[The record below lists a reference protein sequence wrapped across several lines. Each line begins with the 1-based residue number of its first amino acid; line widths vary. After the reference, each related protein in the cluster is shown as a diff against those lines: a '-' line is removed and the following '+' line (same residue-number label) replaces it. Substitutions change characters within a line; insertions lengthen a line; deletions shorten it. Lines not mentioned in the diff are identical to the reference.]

1 MVSKKGKLLKL
12 PLKAQDGHTRKGSAN
27 VLGLA
32 RPRLRSNEWL
42 RLLSIQNK
50 QKWEF
55 PLNSLD
61 QRDHEEIMAIQ
72 AGRLQ
77 PFRPEKGFLNAACT
91 MFRGSRLC
99 WIEDSET
106 QPYRELTAQ
115 ERVIWDVV
123 GIKDLLGYL
132 RPDGSIQPFVL
143 SGWERIEQLL
153 FQQEPD

>member
-1 MVSKKGKLLKL
+1 MVGKKGKVLKL
-12 PLKAQDGHTRKGSAN
+12 PLKVQESQCKSRGAN

-32 RPRLRSNEWL
+32 RLRLRSNEWL

-50 QKWEF
+50 QRWQF
-55 PLNSLD
+55 PLNHLD
-61 QRDHEEIMAIQ
+61 QRDYEEIMAIQ
-72 AGRLQ
+72 AGELQ

-91 MFRGSRLC
+91 LFRGDRLC

-106 QPYRELTAQ
+106 EPYRELTVQ
-115 ERVIWDVV
+115 ERRLWEIV

-143 SGWERIEQLL
+143 SNWERIEHLL
-153 FQQEPD
+153 LQED